1 MTYVIRMGSSYS
13 MMSEQDIEVCEK
25 LPPKNYT
32 VKQNPMSKEYYLEPV
47 DDFVMPK
54 KLYGD
59 TIKKAERIL
68 NTFNSRPLSTGVH
81 LDGVKGSGKTL
92 LARTLSHVA
101 QRDGIASIVINQPF
115 CGDEFNSFIQSIDVP
130 AILIFDEFEK
140 VYDYQTQNKI
150 LTLFDGVYPTKK
162 LFVLT
167 TNDSGSVNSFLKNRP
182 GRIYYTFKF
191 DTLDQVFIEEYCNDN
206 LIDKTQ
212 TQSILRYTSIFS
224 FFNFDMLAA
233 AVEEMNRYG
242 ETLQEVLNYLNIIP
256 ENKASE
262 TYTISFTIG
271 NFTKVLEKNYRGFS
285 PNNFDYYVLV
295 EDELKELKEQDPKM
309 HSLLERNFAE
319 PDYDGN
325 KEILYNQSNLVQFDP
340 STNVFTYTVERGG
353 VEAIL
358 NVERVVNITSDFK
371 RYGVLF

>member
-1 MTYVIRMGSSYS
+1 MALFLKSGTSYRVTNKESMDLHELLPAGNYVIKK
-13 MMSEQDIEVCEK
+13 D
-25 LPPKNYT
+25 
-32 VKQNPMSKEYYLEPV
+32 PMSGQLYLEGI
-47 DDFVMPK
+47 DNFEIRGK
-54 KLYGD
+54 IYGD
-59 TIKKAERIL
+59 TEKTARRIL
-68 NTFNSRPLSTGVH
+68 NTFQDRSASTGVM
-81 LDGVKGSGKTL
+81 LTGEKGSGKSL
-92 LARTLSHVA
+92 LAKMLSVKA
-101 QRDGIASIVINQPF
+101 ADTGVPTIVINAPWS
-115 CGDEFNSFIQSIDVP
+115 GDEFNSFLQKIDQPCV
-130 AILIFDEFEK
+130 ILFDEFEK

-167 TNDSGSVNSFLKNRP
+167 TNDSHSVNSFLKNRP

-212 TQSILRYTSIFS
+212 TQSILKYTSIFS

-271 NFTKVLEKNYRGFS
+271 NFTKVLEKSYRGFS

-309 HSLLERNFAE
+309 YSLLERNFAE
-319 PDYDGN
+319 PDFEGN

-353 VEAIL
+353 VEAVL
-358 NVERVVNITSDFK
+358 NVERVVNISSDLK
-371 RYGVLF
+371 KYGVLF